1 MNRISSA
8 TAEITGVDRP
18 RRLLVLRHGQTSH
31 NASGIWQG
39 QTDTDLSEVGREQAA
54 VAAHALA
61 GQGIDVIVTSDLR
74 RAADT
79 ATTVAAEL
87 GLPVRTDARFREI
100 NVGEWAGRTVA
111 EVAAE
116 FPQDMER
123 MRTGEDFRRGGTG
136 ESLADVAA
144 RVRPAAQEVLDTLP
158 AGGTALVVA
167 HGVSGRAVAAELA
180 GIDAR
185 TAWLALGSLENCHW
199 AEVGERPG
207 GWRIERWNVGA

>member
-1 MNRISSA
+1 MSGSSSA
-8 TAEITGVDRP
+8 TAQVTGLERP
-18 RRLLVLRHGQTSH
+18 RGLLVLRHGQTTH
-31 NASGIWQG
+31 NAGGIWQG
-39 QTDTDLSEVGREQAA
+39 QIDTDLSDLGREQAA
-54 VAAHALA
+54 AAARALA
-61 GQGIDVIVTSDLR
+61 GQGIDVVVSSDLR

-79 ATTVAAEL
+79 AATVAAEL

-136 ESLADVAA
+136 ESLADLAA
-144 RVRPAAQEVLDTLP
+144 RVRPAAQEVLAGLP
-158 AGGTALVVA
+158 AGATALVVA

-180 GIDAR
+180 RIDPR
-185 TAWLALGSLENCHW
+185 TAWLALGSLDNCHW

-207 GWRIERWNVGA
+207 GWRIERWNVGS

>member
-87 GLPVRTDARFREI
+87 GLR
-100 NVGEWAGRTVA
+100 VGFTEA
-111 EVAAE
+111 
-116 FPQDMER
+116 
-123 MRTGEDFRRGGTG
+123 
-136 ESLADVAA
+136 
-144 RVRPAAQEVLDTLP
+144 
-158 AGGTALVVA
+158 
-167 HGVSGRAVAAELA
+167 
-180 GIDAR
+180 
-185 TAWLALGSLENCHW
+185 
-199 AEVGERPG
+199 
-207 GWRIERWNVGA
+207 

>member
-1 MNRISSA
+1 MSGISSA

-207 GWRIERWNVGA
+207 GWRIEAWNVAS